1 MKRPSVD
8 TRGLLVV
15 ISSPSGG
22 GKTAVV
28 QGLLQRDP
36 ERFVYAVTAT
46 TRPPRP
52 GEQHGVHYYFV
63 SPAEFAQM
71 RDGGE
76 LVEWAEVHGF
86 LYGTPRRSIEE
97 PLRQG
102 KAVLMAIDVKGGQA
116 VRHLFPDRSLLIF
129 IKPPSMRVLR
139 ERLMKRSTE
148 GAAEIAKRLER
159 VAMEMAASRNY
170 DYVVVNRDLERTVA
184 RVAKLVAGAQRAHVT
199 RKGRAPHTVEASKEA
214 ED

>member
-1 MKRPSVD
+1 MAQTRSEA
-8 TRGLLVV
+8 RGLLVV

-28 QGLLQRDP
+28 EGLLKRDP
-36 ERFVYAVTAT
+36 RRFVYAVTAT

-63 SPAEFAQM
+63 SPEEFARM
-71 RDGGE
+71 RDQGE
-76 LVEWAEVHGF
+76 LVEWAEVHGY
-86 LYGTPRRSIEE
+86 LYGTPRRSIEP

-116 VRHLFPDRSLLIF
+116 VRQLFPHCSLLIF

-139 ERLMKRSTE
+139 ERLARRSTE
-148 GAAEIAKRLER
+148 GAEEIAKRLER
-159 VAMEMAASRNY
+159 VDMELAASRSY
-170 DYVVVNRDLERTVA
+170 DHVVVNRELDRTIA
-184 RVAKLVAGAQRAHVT
+184 RVAALIAAAQRAQAPTEQRTQRT
-199 RKGRAPHTVEASKEA
+199 RRASKEA
-214 ED
+214 ES